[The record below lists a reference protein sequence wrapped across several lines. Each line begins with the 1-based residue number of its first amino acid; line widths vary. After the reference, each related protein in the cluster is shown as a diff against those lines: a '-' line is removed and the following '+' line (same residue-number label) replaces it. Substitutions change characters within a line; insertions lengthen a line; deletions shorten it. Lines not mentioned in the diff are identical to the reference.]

1 MNSIRESS
9 EPVRIPMM
17 RKCVRGGARARGP
30 ARGPAPHCMPRGAAA
45 DPARVYILIMY
56 LVRGTT
62 SVGTHRALIKQLLTL
77 AGALLTHFTNYLTAA
92 RNLAPAGRNFP
103 SSSVNYFVIKSKSTI
118 LLGMHGKFLIF
129 NSEFAPSTIISLT
142 GFFSLRQSP
151 SLRDETS
158 SCMVTRDL
166 MKISPVQ
173 MNPN

>member
-1 MNSIRESS
+1 
-9 EPVRIPMM
+9 M
-17 RKCVRGGARARGP
+17 RLPLPLLPALTRA
-30 ARGPAPHCMPRGAAA
+30 HN
-45 DPARVYILIMY
+45 
-56 LVRGTT
+56 T

-129 NSEFAPSTIISLT
+129 NSEFAPSTIISLS

-151 SLRDETS
+151 SLRDETP
-158 SCMVTRDL
+158 SCMVTRDP

-173 MNPN
+173 MNPNQNSSACIPRESIPRESIAVNCMDAVGRMQSIV